1 MPDSTSNNEAEN
13 MPVKTTKDRVL
24 VWGRHAS
31 ENDQTLTKI
40 MQIYDVDFLNL
51 LRISQSIVYDKKC
64 LVVRFHLLFT
74 EFENMFFLKRYDEY
88 SEVWFL
94 TILYLWLQL
103 ASII

>member
-24 VWGRHAS
+24 IWGRHAS

-51 LRISQSIVYDKKC
+51 LRISQ
-64 LVVRFHLLFT
+64 
-74 EFENMFFLKRYDEY
+74 
-88 SEVWFL
+88 
-94 TILYLWLQL
+94 
-103 ASII
+103 